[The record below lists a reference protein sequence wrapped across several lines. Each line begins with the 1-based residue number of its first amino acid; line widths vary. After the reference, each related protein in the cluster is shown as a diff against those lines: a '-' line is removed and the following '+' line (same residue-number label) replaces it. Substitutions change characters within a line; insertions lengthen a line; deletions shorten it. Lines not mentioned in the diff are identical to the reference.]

1 MSQTVEQKYDL
12 ISRNLQEVLNK
23 QIILDTLKERE
34 LKIYWGTAPTGKPHC
49 GYFVPMTK
57 IDPRG
62 AVTGEL
68 GGVPDG
74 EEDGQEHSGD
84 SDEGDGV
91 GGQPIRH
98 EGCCVSPPW
107 VQNVL

>member
-57 IDPRG
+57 IADFLAAGCEVKILLADLHAFLDNMKAPL
-62 AVTGEL
+62 EL
-68 GGVPDG
+68 
-74 EEDGQEHSGD
+74 
-84 SDEGDGV
+84 
-91 GGQPIRH
+91 
-98 EGCCVSPPW
+98 
-107 VQNVL
+107 VQHRVQY